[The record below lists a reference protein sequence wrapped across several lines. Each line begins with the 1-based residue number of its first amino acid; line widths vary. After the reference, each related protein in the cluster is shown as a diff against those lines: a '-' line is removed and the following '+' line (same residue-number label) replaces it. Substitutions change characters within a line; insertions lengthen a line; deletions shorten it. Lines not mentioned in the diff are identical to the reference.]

1 MLSMSDQS
9 QWPIIEVTI
18 ENDEGEVLWTVQ
30 ASKTKSLVESA
41 EDVGVEIPSSCRSG
55 ACFVCAARVKE
66 WMEFLD
72 IGKFWV
78 PLVDIDEDQV
88 LTCVCGI
95 KDDVFSMPGY
105 HKIVLEKLL

>member
-1 MLSMSDQS
+1 LSMSAAQQDA
-9 QWPIIEVTI
+9 IVEVVI

-41 EDVGVEIPSSCRSG
+41 EDVGIEIPSSCRSG

-66 WMEFLD
+66 GMEFLD
-72 IGKFWV
+72 IGKFWI

-95 KDDVFSMPGY
+95 KDDVFFVPGY